1 MRIRILA
8 AVVGVPFLLAVIFFA
23 PHIAI
28 GCIIGILAAIAAYE
42 FLRGADPDRGTFV
55 RIAVMIIAAAIPAG
69 AAFEAGN
76 IVFFAA
82 IFILMLFGFMVLIAS
97 FERDKS
103 MTLGN
108 VMAMFFAGGMIPLMF
123 SSLVRLGAG
132 DYSRVNILLPFV
144 ISITC
149 DSGAYFAGVTIGKH
163 KLAPRVSPNKT
174 LEGSAGGFLCGTLCT
189 MLYGWIL
196 TFSGY
201 QVNFILLA
209 CYGFLGSLVCQIGDL
224 SFSVIKRLVGIKD
237 YGNII
242 PGHGGVLDRFDSAIF
257 VAPLV
262 ELLMMWVPAIW
273 K

>member
-8 AVVGVPFLLAVIFFA
+8 AAAGVPLLLAVIFFA

-42 FLRGADPDRGTFV
+42 FLRGADPDRSTFV
-55 RIAVMIIAAAIPAG
+55 RIAVMIIAAVIPAG

-76 IVFFAA
+76 LVFFAA

-108 VMAMFFAGGMIPLMF
+108 VTAIFFAGGMIPLMF

-132 DYSRVNILLPFV
+132 EYSRVNILLPFV

-149 DSGAYFAGVTIGKH
+149 DSGAYFAGITIGKH

-174 LEGSAGGFLCGTLCT
+174 LEGSAGGFICGTLCT

-196 TFSGY
+196 TFAGY

-224 SFSVIKRLVGIKD
+224 SFSVVKRLVGIKD

-257 VAPLV
+257 VAPLI
-262 ELLMMWVPAIW
+262 ELLMIWVPAIW